1 MVALLRHNLEGIFS
15 RKSIRGLL
23 TRGGAIEN
31 AARENHQED
40 TISAYD
46 RTLSFPPLGVPLCG
60 VKQPIWLPDFIE
72 PAKTVITTLSNGL
85 RIGTQYSSDPCVSVG
100 LLVDSG
106 CIYEDKRRYGASH
119 LLEKMAFH
127 STKNRLKAIL
137 AQEAQAAAMNLTCS
151 SARDQIFY
159 VGNGIK
165 TFLPQ
170 IVEILI
176 DSVRNAA
183 FEDREVSEKILE
195 IKEELECLNNNPQ
208 SIIINKLHAV
218 GYIGDYA
225 KYSFA
230 SKASLQRLNGLVL
243 RQFVDETFSGCRMVL
258 SAVGVEHSEFLA
270 IVGPL
275 LSDLPS
281 ENKSSVPKFKY
292 VGGDWRNASDLP
304 DSHIAL
310 AFEVRNGWQN
320 ERLSNHLTVLMFL
333 LGGGDSFSVGGPGKG
348 MYSRFY
354 RNALRY
360 QEIKSIQSFSSIYN
374 HTGLFGVYF
383 RVNSEFASQAVDIV
397 CKELLSLTA
406 RGKVTYQELER
417 AKRATISAVLMSLE
431 CKAAVVED
439 IACQIMSYGRRRPI
453 DDFVAEIRR
462 MTLNDVRIAAREV
475 LSTPLTMTSLGPD
488 ENIPTYQSIYRHF
501 SNL

>member
-304 DSHIAL
+304 
-310 AFEVRNGWQN
+310 
-320 ERLSNHLTVLMFL
+320 
-333 LGGGDSFSVGGPGKG
+333 
-348 MYSRFY
+348 
-354 RNALRY
+354 
-360 QEIKSIQSFSSIYN
+360 
-374 HTGLFGVYF
+374 
-383 RVNSEFASQAVDIV
+383 NSEFASQAVDIV